1 MILADWIQQPDT
13 EKTRF
18 VFLVRR
24 KTLSVVQAGQRGQ
37 LLVEVQMQFS
47 VTCIYADCILLSN

>member
-1 MILADWIQQPDT
+1 MILADRIQKPDT

-18 VFLVRR
+18 VFLVRQ

-37 LLVEVQMQFS
+37 LLVEVQMHFS
-47 VTCIYADCILLSN
+47 VTCIYVDCILLFS